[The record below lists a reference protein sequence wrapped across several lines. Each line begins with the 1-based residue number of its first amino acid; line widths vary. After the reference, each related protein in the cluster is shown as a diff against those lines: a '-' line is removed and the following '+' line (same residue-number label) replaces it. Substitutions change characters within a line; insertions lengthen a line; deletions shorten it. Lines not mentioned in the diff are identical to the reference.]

1 MLMDSPQT
9 QVPAPKQN
17 KFPGVLIALLILVI
31 VILFSAGTYVLGLKR
46 VTVSPIA
53 RLVIPTPTSM
63 PTPTPV
69 MYAAPTIEVSS
80 PEASLTK
87 YTDKDIPFTIMYPK
101 NWTLKKTYGK
111 GIEKLAPTDVVT
123 GIEVGNGGSTFVI
136 NLINP
141 KSATSIVSWWK
152 TGSHTAMDATQPNF
166 SFRGLDAIK
175 VSSTPGGN
183 PPARVQDE
191 TYFLYKG
198 YVYFLS
204 MQYNPYAIDTD
215 LVNIYNSI
223 LLAQ

>member
-1 MLMDSPQT
+1 MDNTPMPEPKHSKSPS
-9 QVPAPKQN
+9 V
-17 KFPGVLIALLILVI
+17 VIALIVLILV
-31 VILFSAGTYVLGLKR
+31 VLLSSGTYVLGLRR

-53 RLVIPTPTSM
+53 RLVIPTPTNI

-80 PEASLTK
+80 PEASMTK
-87 YTDKDIPFTIMYPK
+87 YIDTDVPFTIMYPK
-101 NWTLKKTYGK
+101 SWTLKKTYGK
-111 GIEKLAPTDVVT
+111 GIQKSAPTDVVT
-123 GIEVGNGGSTFVI
+123 AIEVGNGGSTFVI
-136 NLINP
+136 DLIDP
-141 KSATSIVSWWK
+141 KSATSIVNWWK
-152 TGSHTAMDATQPNF
+152 TGSHTAMDVTQPNF

-215 LVNIYNSI
+215 LVNIYNSM